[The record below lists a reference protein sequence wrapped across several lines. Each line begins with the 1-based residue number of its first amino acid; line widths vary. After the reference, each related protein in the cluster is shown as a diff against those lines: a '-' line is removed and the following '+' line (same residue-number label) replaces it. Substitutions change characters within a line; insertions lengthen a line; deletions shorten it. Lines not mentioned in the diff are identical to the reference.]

1 MPRDGQLMEWHL
13 TDLRL
18 RIAATVSRADLAA
31 ELIPGADARAHSA
44 ATNLVDLRKT
54 RATGEGLASAEVAV
68 AEQEAAAG
76 SVAGAVVVAAEVVE
90 AAVAAVAGAAAVA
103 AAAGD
108 ASRRSGS
115 VQMILITGMLK
126 ELRNN
131 RD

>member
-31 ELIPGADARAHSA
+31 ELIRRADATAHSA

-54 RATGEGLASAEVAV
+54 RATGEGLAWAEAEV
-68 AEQEAAAG
+68 AAG
-76 SVAGAVVVAAEVVE
+76 SVAAAAAAVVVAAEVVE
-90 AAVAAVAGAAAVA
+90 AAVAAAVV

-108 ASRRSGS
+108 ASSRSGS
-115 VQMILITGMLK
+115 VQISL
-126 ELRNN
+126 
-131 RD
+131 

>member
-54 RATGEGLASAEVAV
+54 RATGEGLAWAEAEV
-68 AEQEAAAG
+68 AAG
-76 SVAGAVVVAAEVVE
+76 SVAAAVVVAAEVVE
-90 AAVAAVAGAAAVA
+90 AAAAVVAEAAAVV

-108 ASRRSGS
+108 ASSRSGS

>member
-1 MPRDGQLMEWHL
+1 MEWHL

-76 SVAGAVVVAAEVVE
+76 SVAAAAVVVAAAEAVE
-90 AAVAAVAGAAAVA
+90 EAVAVVAGV
-103 AAAGD
+103 AAGD
-108 ASRRSGS
+108 ASWRSGS
-115 VQMILITGMLK
+115 V
-126 ELRNN
+126 
-131 RD
+131 

>member
-1 MPRDGQLMEWHL
+1 MEWHL

-31 ELIPGADARAHSA
+31 ELIRRADATAHSA
-44 ATNLVDLRKT
+44 ATNPADLPKT
-54 RATGEGLASAEVAV
+54 RATEEGLAWAEAV

-76 SVAGAVVVAAEVVE
+76 SVAGAVVVAAAEVVE
-90 AAVAAVAGAAAVA
+90 EAVAVVAGAAAVA
-103 AAAGD
+103 EAAAGD
-108 ASRRSGS
+108 ASRQSGS

>member
-1 MPRDGQLMEWHL
+1 MEWHL

-76 SVAGAVVVAAEVVE
+76 SVAGAVVVVVVAAEVAE
-90 AAVAAVAGAAAVA
+90 EAVAVVAGAVVA
-103 AAAGD
+103 GGGGG
-108 ASRRSGS
+108 RR
-115 VQMILITGMLK
+115 
-126 ELRNN
+126 
-131 RD
+131 

>member
-1 MPRDGQLMEWHL
+1 MEWHL

-31 ELIPGADARAHSA
+31 ELIRGADATAHSA
-44 ATNLVDLRKT
+44 ATKPVDLRKT

-76 SVAGAVVVAAEVVE
+76 SVAGAVVVAAEVAE
-90 AAVAAVAGAAAVA
+90 EAVAVVGAAGVVAG
-103 AAAGD
+103 AAGD
-108 ASRRSGS
+108 ASWRFRS
-115 VQMILITGMLK
+115 VQMILVTGMLK